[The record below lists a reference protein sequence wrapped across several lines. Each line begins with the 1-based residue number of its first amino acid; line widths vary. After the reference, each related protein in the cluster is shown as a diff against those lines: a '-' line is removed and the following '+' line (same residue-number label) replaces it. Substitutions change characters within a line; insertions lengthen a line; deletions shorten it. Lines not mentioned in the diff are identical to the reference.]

1 MILIIFGLIFGLLI
15 GTFLQLNIPPEYA
28 RYTAVAIVGIMD
40 SIFGALRAQNEEK
53 YDTTIFLTGLGFN
66 MLMAMIIT
74 YFGDKLNLD
83 LYIAVLVAFTIR
95 IFLNIGIIKT
105 KTIEHWRN
113 RRRKSQT
120 VSDQPRTDK
129 VINP

>member
-1 MILIIFGLIFGLLI
+1 MLLIIFGLIFGLI
-15 GTFLQLNIPPEYA
+15 VGTFLQVNIPPEFA

-40 SIFGALRAQNEEK
+40 SIFGALRASNEEK

-66 MLMAMIIT
+66 MILAIVIT

-95 IFLNIGIIKT
+95 IFMNIGIIRTRALETWRSKRKT
-105 KTIEHWRN
+105 KN
-113 RRRKSQT
+113 
-120 VSDQPRTDK
+120 SD
-129 VINP
+129 N

>member
-1 MILIIFGLIFGLLI
+1 MILIILGLIFGLLI

-40 SIFGALRAQNEEK
+40 SIFGAFRAQSEEK

-66 MLMAMIIT
+66 MIMAMIIT

-83 LYIAVLVAFTIR
+83 LYVAVLVAFTIR

-105 KTIEHWRN
+105 KTIEHWRS
-113 RRRKSQT
+113 RRNKS
-120 VSDQPRTDK
+120 
-129 VINP
+129 